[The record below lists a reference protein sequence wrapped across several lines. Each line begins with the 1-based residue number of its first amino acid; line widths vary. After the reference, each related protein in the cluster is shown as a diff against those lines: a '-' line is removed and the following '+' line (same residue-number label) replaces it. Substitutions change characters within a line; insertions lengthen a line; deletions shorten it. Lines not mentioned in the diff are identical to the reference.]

1 VNVNQLRLINTEWM
15 LNICNPA
22 LKRALQMRAGE
33 LDHPT
38 PKLLGNILSFRV
50 NVSTICENQ

>member
-1 VNVNQLRLINTEWM
+1 

-22 LKRALQMRAGE
+22 LKRALQMRTGE